1 MLPIF
6 QKKNRSNRK
15 SEIDVIRGHLRPL
28 LPRGTTTRAR
38 LTLLDA
44 CPGANE
50 TPHSRS
56 LQLDEVLAVRSSVSQ
71 PLL

>member
-6 QKKNRSNRK
+6 PKHSSNRK
-15 SEIDVIRGHLRPL
+15 SEIDVIRAHLRPW

-50 TPHSRS
+50 TPHSRLS
-56 LQLDEVLAVRSSVSQ
+56 QLDEVLAVRSSVSQ
-71 PLL
+71 PFL

>member
-6 QKKNRSNRK
+6 QKNRSNRK
-15 SEIDVIRGHLRPL
+15 SEIDVIRGHLRPW
-28 LPRGTTTRAR
+28 LPRGTTIRAR
-38 LTLLDA
+38 LTLPDA

-56 LQLDEVLAVRSSVSQ
+56 SQLDEVLAVRSSVSQ